1 MDDFEMKTFTL
12 DEAQAL
18 LPVLEAL
25 LKRAIEGKKAAESIE
40 GRMQDLARKIFLS
53 GGLLVDIP
61 RVRRQRAA
69 LESHLQAAK
78 DSVAEIDA
86 IGVQVKD
93 LDTGLLDFP
102 CEIDGEIVLLCWK
115 LGESSIDYWHTV
127 EDGFRG
133 RQPIDDRFKG
143 KKKKKP
149 GPPN

>member
-1 MDDFEMKTFTL
+1 MDDDIKTFTL

-18 LPVLEAL
+18 LPVLETL

-53 GGLLVDIP
+53 GGLLVDIT
-61 RVRRQRAA
+61 RVRRQRAT

-102 CEIDGEIVLLCWK
+102 CEIDGDIVLLCWK
-115 LGESSIDYWHTV
+115 LGENSIDFWHTV